1 MRLKITNGVLV
12 TLASPHPKS
21 DTDLAIVEN
30 KNLIIEGDRIVDITS
45 SSPFADITI
54 DAHGNLVLPG
64 FVDPHTHLVFAGD
77 RSWEL
82 ILKLQGKSY
91 EELRSLGGGIWYTVE
106 QTRRASINTLIA
118 SALPRLRYAFT
129 WGTTTM
135 EIKSGYGL
143 DKPSELKLLHA
154 IQRLQSLTPIDLV
167 PTFLGAHDIPRDM
180 PKPDYIHY
188 LLNDIL
194 PSVIGLAEF
203 IDIFCERNIYTP
215 TDARLILEAGK
226 QHGLIPKIHADQ
238 LSHSGGTQVAADV
251 GAISADHL
259 EHADEPSLRKLKST
273 GTIAV
278 LLPGTTFYL
287 RTDTIPPIDLLRKY
301 KIPIA
306 LGTDFNPGSSPILSL
321 PFIMSLASLLYGLTP
336 EECLIGVTL
345 NAAYAIN
352 RGTTIGSLQPGKYAD
367 ILVTRF
373 TKPEEF
379 IYWIDYN
386 PITWVIKRGNP
397 FRVEH

>member
-1 MRLKITNGVLV
+1 MRLKITNAILV
-12 TLASPHPKS
+12 TLASPHPKT
-21 DTDLAIVEN
+21 DTDLAIVEGN
-30 KNLIIEGDRIVDITS
+30 NLIIEGERIVDITS
-45 SSPFADITI
+45 SSPFTDITI
-54 DAHGNLVLPG
+54 DAHGKLVLPG

-82 ILKLQGKSY
+82 TLKLQGKSY
-91 EELRSLGGGIWYTVE
+91 AELRSLGGGIWYTVD
-106 QTRRASINTLIA
+106 QTRRASIDTLIT

-135 EIKSGYGL
+135 EVKSGYGL
-143 DKPSELKLLHA
+143 DKPSELKLLQA
-154 IQRLQSLTPIDLV
+154 IQRLQPLTPVDLV

-180 PKPDYIHY
+180 PKPDYIHH

-215 TDARLILEAGK
+215 ADARLILEAGK
-226 QHGLIPKIHADQ
+226 HHGLIPKIHADQ

-259 EHADEPSLRKLKST
+259 EHADEPSLRKLKAT

-287 RTDTIPPIDLLRKY
+287 GTDTIPPIDLLRKH

-352 RGTTIGSLQPGKYAD
+352 RGTTLGSLQPGKYAD
-367 ILVTRF
+367 ILITRF
-373 TKPEEF
+373 TKPAEF

>member
-1 MRLKITNGVLV
+1 MRLKITNAILV
-12 TLASPHPKS
+12 TLASPHPKT
-21 DTDLAIVEN
+21 DTDLAIVEGN
-30 KNLIIEGDRIVDITS
+30 NLIIEGERIVDITS
-45 SSPFADITI
+45 SSPFTDITI
-54 DAHGNLVLPG
+54 DAHGKLVLPG

-82 ILKLQGKSY
+82 TLKLQGKSY
-91 EELRSLGGGIWYTVE
+91 AELRSLGGGIWYTVD
-106 QTRRASINTLIA
+106 QTRRASIDTLIT

-135 EIKSGYGL
+135 EVKSGYGL
-143 DKPSELKLLHA
+143 DKPSELKLLQA
-154 IQRLQSLTPIDLV
+154 IQRLQPLTPVDLV

-180 PKPDYIHY
+180 PKPDYIHH

-215 TDARLILEAGK
+215 ADARLILEAGK
-226 QHGLIPKIHADQ
+226 HHGLIPKIHADQ

-259 EHADEPSLRKLKST
+259 EHADEPSLRKLKAT

-287 RTDTIPPIDLLRKY
+287 GTDTIPPIDLLRKH

-352 RGTTIGSLQPGKYAD
+352 RGTTLGSLQPGKYAD
-367 ILVTRF
+367 ILITRF
-373 TKPEEF
+373 TKPAEF

-386 PITWVIKRGNP
+386 PITWVIKHGNP

>member
-1 MRLKITNGVLV
+1 MRLKITNGILV
-12 TLASPHPKS
+12 TLASPHPKT
-21 DTDLAIVEN
+21 DTDLAIVEG
-30 KNLIIEGDRIVDITS
+30 KNLIIEGDYIVDITS
-45 SSPFADITI
+45 HSPFTDITL

-82 ILKLQGKSY
+82 TLKLQGKSY
-91 EELRSLGGGIWYTVE
+91 EDLRSLGGGIWYTVE
-106 QTRRASINTLIA
+106 QTRRASIDTLIT

-143 DKPSELKLLHA
+143 DKPSELKLLQTIH
-154 IQRLQSLTPIDLV
+154 RLQSLTPIDLV

-180 PKPDYIHY
+180 PKPDYIHH

-194 PSVIGLAEF
+194 PSVTGLAEF

-215 TDARLILEAGK
+215 TDARLILETGK

-238 LSHSGGTQVAADV
+238 LSPSGGTQVAAAV

-287 RTDTIPPIDLLRKY
+287 RTDTIPPIDLLRKH

-352 RGTTIGSLQPGKYAD
+352 RGTTIGSLQPG
-367 ILVTRF
+367 
-373 TKPEEF
+373 
-379 IYWIDYN
+379 
-386 PITWVIKRGNP
+386 
-397 FRVEH
+397 

>member
-1 MRLKITNGVLV
+1 MRLKITNAILV
-12 TLASPHPKS
+12 TLASPHPKT
-21 DTDLAIVEN
+21 DTDLAIVEGN
-30 KNLIIEGDRIVDITS
+30 NLIIEGERIVDITS
-45 SSPFADITI
+45 SSPFTDITI
-54 DAHGNLVLPG
+54 DAHGKLVLPG

-82 ILKLQGKSY
+82 TLKLQGKSY
-91 EELRSLGGGIWYTVE
+91 AELRSLGGGIWYTVD
-106 QTRRASINTLIA
+106 QTRRASIDTLIT

-135 EIKSGYGL
+135 EVKSGYGL
-143 DKPSELKLLHA
+143 DKPSELKLLQA
-154 IQRLQSLTPIDLV
+154 IHRLQPLTPVDLV

-180 PKPDYIHY
+180 PKPDYIHH

-215 TDARLILEAGK
+215 ADARLILEAGK
-226 QHGLIPKIHADQ
+226 HHGLIPKIHADQ

-259 EHADEPSLRKLKST
+259 EHADEPSLRKLKAT

-287 RTDTIPPIDLLRKY
+287 GTDTIPPIDLLRKH

-352 RGTTIGSLQPGKYAD
+352 RGTTLGSLQPGKYAD
-367 ILVTRF
+367 ILITRF
-373 TKPEEF
+373 TKPAEF